1 MHHTKLTISLCILAC
16 LTGVAGCDYI
26 NYHPYDVNIDGER
39 NVNTKNMARI
49 ESQCLGKDTI
59 IFAATGDT
67 QGWYDETKDFVK
79 DVNRRDSI
87 MFVIHDGDL
96 TDYGTEKEFEWQ
108 RNILNGLNVPYVCD
122 IGNHDCLGTGK
133 ESFQKIFGET
143 NFTFIAG
150 RVKFINLNTN
160 ALEYDYDEAIPDLD
174 YIESQDTLRAGEFDR
189 CVVTMH
195 AKPYSDVFNDNVA
208 KSFQFHYLHGL
219 PGLLF
224 CINGHDHSLDQ
235 RDIFNDGVIYY
246 QTPCIEK
253 RQYYIF
259 KITPSGYSYEVV
271 SF

>member
-1 MHHTKLTISLCILAC
+1 MRVKTLTIVACVATGLA
-16 LTGVAGCDYI
+16 LAGCRYI
-26 NYHPYDVNIDGER
+26 NYHPYDVDVDGKKMV
-39 NVNTKNMARI
+39 NVTNARLI
-49 ESQCLGKDTI
+49 ESQCAGKDTI

-87 MFVIHDGDL
+87 MFVVHDGDL
-96 TDYGTEKEFEWQ
+96 TDYGTLKEFEWQ
-108 RNILNGLNVPYVCD
+108 RNILSGLKVPYVCD

-133 ESFQKIFGET
+133 EAFLKIFGPA

-160 ALEYDYDEAIPDLD
+160 ALEYDYGEAVPDLD
-174 YIESQDTLRAGEFDR
+174 YIEQQDTARAGEFDR

-195 AKPYSDVFNDNVA
+195 ARPYSDVFNNNVA
-208 KSFQFHYLHGL
+208 KAFEFHYLHGL

-224 CINGHDHSLDQ
+224 CINGHGHSLEQ
-235 RDIFNDGVIYY
+235 VDIYGDGIVYY
-246 QTPCIEK
+246 QTPNIEK
-253 RQYYIF
+253 RQYCIF
-259 KITPSGYSYEVV
+259 KITPGSYSYEVV